1 MRSATRSLFLTT
13 LIGALLF
20 GAGFQPFVHA
30 QEEKSFRFGLNVQ
43 SVTKGVIRK
52 FTDAIPF
59 SREGGYKEKYFKLL
73 REFAE
78 LKLSEQETE
87 AVRSLEALRTKYP
100 NAIQAKTL
108 KLGDFGLLYLESPAR
123 QASPGEA
130 GGSEKVKEGAAVLDD
145 HFLLIGRIQRVRPS
159 AIEVRTLAYPGT
171 ELNIADADGGFLG
184 IGKTTGLGYLEIP
197 YLDAK
202 AKRIGRDDLTTT
214 FGQDKLFPSGFV
226 FGRVVRTEKQG
237 GAQRALIEP
246 IGSFADDNYFI
257 IP

>member
-20 GAGFQPFVHA
+20 GASFQPFVYA
-30 QEEKSFRFGLNVQ
+30 QEEKGFRLGLNVQ
-43 SVTKGVIRK
+43 SVAKGVIRK
-52 FTDAIPF
+52 LTDSIPF

-78 LKLSEQETE
+78 IKLSEQETL
-87 AVRSLEALRTKYP
+87 ALRSLEALRTKYP
-100 NAIQAKTL
+100 NAIKAKTL
-108 KLGDFGLLYLESPAR
+108 KLGNFGLLYLESPAR
-123 QASPGEA
+123 QASEA
-130 GGSEKVKEGAAVLDD
+130 GGPEPVKEGMVVLDD
-145 HFLLIGRIQRVRPS
+145 HFLLIGRVQRVRSS
-159 AIEVRTLAYPGT
+159 AIEVRTLAHPGA
-171 ELNIADADGGFLG
+171 EINVADADGGFLG

-202 AKRIGRDDLTTT
+202 AKHIERDDLAIT
-214 FGQDKLFPSGFV
+214 FGQDKLFPAGFV
-226 FGRVVRTEKQG
+226 FGRVIRTEKQG

-246 IGSFADDNYFI
+246 IGSFADDSYFI

>member
-20 GAGFQPFVHA
+20 GASFQPFVYA
-30 QEEKSFRFGLNVQ
+30 QEEKGFRLGLNVQ
-43 SVTKGVIRK
+43 SVAKGVIRK
-52 FTDAIPF
+52 LTDSIPF

-78 LKLSEQETE
+78 IKLSEQETQ
-87 AVRSLEALRTKYP
+87 ALRSLEALRAKYP
-100 NAIQAKTL
+100 SAIQTKTL
-108 KLGDFGLLYLESPAR
+108 KLGNFGLLYLESTE
-123 QASPGEA
+123 G
-130 GGSEKVKEGAAVLDD
+130 VKEGAMVLDD
-145 HFLLIGRIQRVRPS
+145 HFLLIGRVQRVRPS
-159 AIEVRTLAYPGT
+159 AIEVRTLAHPGI
-171 ELNIADADGGFLG
+171 EINVADADGGFLG

-202 AKRIGRDDLTTT
+202 AKHIERDDLATT
-214 FGQDKLFPSGFV
+214 FGQDKLFPTGFV
-226 FGRVVRTEKQG
+226 FGRVIRTEKQG

-246 IGSFADDNYFI
+246 IGSFADDSYFI